1 MNVQAAPNTHPGGV
15 QGALFR
21 FKYQSDATPFLVAKP
36 PMANAAKFISKN
48 RKNLPIMVWGLIAKG
63 SIILSIYQYCS
74 NLKFGCFT

>member
-1 MNVQAAPNTHPGGV
+1 
-15 QGALFR
+15 
-21 FKYQSDATPFLVAKP
+21 LVAKP